1 MKYKVFDLDNKEIEE
16 IELNDSIFSQ
26 KVFPDLINNYIK
38 FQMSKHRSGNHK
50 VKSRSEVRGKSK
62 KPFAQKGTGNARQ
75 GSSKPP
81 HFRGGA
87 VVMGPVNRDHSFDLN
102 KKEKKLA
109 LKSALSTKLS
119 EEKIIF
125 VESLKIEN
133 QKLLMNNA

>member
-16 IELNDSIFSQ
+16 IELNDSIFTQ

-50 VKSRSEVRGKSK
+50 VKTRSEVRGKSK

-75 GSSKPP
+75 GSSKAP
-81 HFRGGA
+81 HFRGGGIA
-87 VVMGPVNRDHSFDLN
+87 FGPVVRDHSIKLN

-109 LKSALSTKLS
+109 LKCAFSAKHKKN
-119 EEKIIF
+119 EII
-125 VESLKIEN
+125 K
-133 QKLLMNNA
+133 